1 MEDPSK
7 VQGVVYLITHT
18 ASGKKYV
25 GQTLTHRL
33 NHNRYRPFGAEG
45 RFRDHLNTAIKNT
58 KRKQCTYLY
67 NAIRLYGR
75 EAFTVSVME
84 VCDRSVLDEREKH
97 HISVQNA
104 LFPNGYNLTVGG
116 RGAMYSTTVPNDTPL
131 NPKSKHGGS
140 TFRSAETRHK
150 MSVRGKEV
158 CADPEK
164 RTKRAEDAKAQHLAA
179 KLSRFKG
186 VSVDP
191 LCIDEYIYV
200 RKGRVVVDV
209 SGTTSTFAGKCE
221 SEESCRLRARE
232 FLRNLVPATLPNCS
246 GNP

>member
-1 MEDPSK
+1 M
-7 VQGVVYLITHT
+7 
-18 ASGKKYV
+18 

-33 NHNRYRPFGAEG
+33 NHKRYRPFGAEG

-67 NAIRLYGR
+67 NAIRLYGS
-75 EAFTVSVME
+75 EAFTVSVLE

-97 HISVQNA
+97 HISTQNS

-116 RGAMYSTTVPNDTPL
+116 RGAMYTTTVPNVMSL
-131 NPKSKHGGS
+131 NPKSKRGGS
-140 TFRSAETRHK
+140 IFRSAETRHK

-158 CADPEK
+158 CADPTT

-179 KLSRFKG
+179 KLYRFKE
-186 VSVDP
+186 VVIDP
-191 LCIDEYIYV
+191 LRIDEYIYI

-209 SGTTSTFAGKCE
+209 SGTTATFAGKCE
-221 SEESCRLRARE
+221 SEDSCRVRARE
-232 FLRNLVPATLPNCS
+232 FLRNLAPATLPNCS